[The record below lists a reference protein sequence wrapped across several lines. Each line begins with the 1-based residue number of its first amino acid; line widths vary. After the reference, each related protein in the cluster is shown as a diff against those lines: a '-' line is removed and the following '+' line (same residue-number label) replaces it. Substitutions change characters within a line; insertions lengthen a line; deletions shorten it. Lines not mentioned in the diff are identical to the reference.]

1 MGFDYFQKKL
11 WGLNNFQKIYG
22 GEGSEF
28 FSQKHGGEK
37 HLWEKYGGVNFF
49 TSFRKLHPIGYPV
62 LKRPTPKNNLFG

>member
-37 HLWEKYGGVNFF
+37 HLWEK
-49 TSFRKLHPIGYPV
+49 I
-62 LKRPTPKNNLFG
+62 